1 MTRLEFSSFLKN
13 YKIFT
18 EDCKEIFKRQH
29 PEETFNI
36 LYIKDG
42 RIKVEAESEMSFD
55 ITKEVLENLMPDD
68 FIF

>member
-18 EDCKEIFKRQH
+18 EDCKEIFKRQY

>member
-18 EDCKEIFKRQH
+18 EDCKEIFKRQY
-29 PEETFNI
+29 PEETFMI

-42 RIKVEAESEMSFD
+42 RIKVEAESEMNFD

>member
-18 EDCKEIFKRQH
+18 EDCKEIFKRKY
-29 PEETFNI
+29 PEETFMI

-42 RIKVEAESEMSFD
+42 RIKVEAESKMNFD

>member
-18 EDCKEIFKRQH
+18 EDCKEIFKRQY

-42 RIKVEAESEMSFD
+42 RIKVEAESKMNFD